1 MTNEEIIRKA
11 KAAKDPKELAEILKA
26 SGVGE
31 MTEEA
36 AGKLYRKYVSHELSD
51 DELNASGGA
60 ADEELDSALGGCAF
74 FDKTVC
80 TACQS
85 VGHFRTIELQSP
97 DGKTS
102 TIQCLKCKN
111 TMVVPYPEIK

>member
-1 MTNEEIIRKA
+1 MTNEEIIMKA
-11 KAAKDPKELAEILKA
+11 KEAKNSQELIEILKA
-26 SGVGE
+26 AGVDGV
-31 MTEEA
+31 TEEA
-36 AGKLYRKYVSHELSD
+36 AENLYKKYVLHELSD

-60 ADEELDSALGGCAF
+60 ADEELDSALGGCVL

-80 TACQS
+80 NACQS

-102 TIQCLKCKN
+102 TIQCLKCQN
-111 TMVVPYPEIK
+111 TMVVPNPGI